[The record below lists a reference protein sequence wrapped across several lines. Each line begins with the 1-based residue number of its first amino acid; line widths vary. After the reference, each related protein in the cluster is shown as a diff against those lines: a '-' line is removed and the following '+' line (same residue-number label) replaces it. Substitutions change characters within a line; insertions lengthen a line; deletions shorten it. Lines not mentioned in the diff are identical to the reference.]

1 MCMCL
6 IIWIQVHEFEIS
18 RTQAEKVLSEN
29 GGDLKKA
36 LVSLISPPN
45 KT

>member
-1 MCMCL
+1 MCL
-6 IIWIQVHEFEIS
+6 IIRIQIHEFEIS

-29 GGDLKKA
+29 GGDLNKA
-36 LVSLISPPN
+36 FISLISPPD